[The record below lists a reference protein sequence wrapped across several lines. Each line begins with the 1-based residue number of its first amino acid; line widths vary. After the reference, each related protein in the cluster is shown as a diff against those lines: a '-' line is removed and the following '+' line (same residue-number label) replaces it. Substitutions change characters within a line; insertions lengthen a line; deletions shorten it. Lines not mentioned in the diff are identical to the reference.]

1 MKTRATLKGGP
12 RRQACRKVGIVH
24 IGIILCTLLS
34 ARLAGARHILY
45 RLSKLG
51 IVRTVKFKY
60 LLFRKR
66 ATFDR
71 NSYGLAPTDWSR
83 RTRIL
88 GGATWNLSIDIVN
101 HFWPNDPAE
110 PRRVPFFDHANPI
123 PSPSLPSPFFNIL
136 FPPICRRM
144 LGRFN
149 FRFAI
154 SLPRLPAFRD
164 PSFSATFALPARREN
179 KIAQFVSQR
188 EAGRGREE
196 GGSLRYFSFFLI
208 ITRILTCID
217 KTLKLHASLIAPR
230 CLPATK
236 NEF

>member
-1 MKTRATLKGGP
+1 MKEVVELGNPSSNATSNMHNLWFIVVSHDYVTTLLLHSVIGEIKRKLNVRLSVIRTRGSEVLPDFPPPPPFLVLDAHRMKTRATLKGGP

-71 NSYGLAPTDWSR
+71 NSYGLATPTDWSH

-101 HFWPNDPAE
+101 HFSTGPAG
-110 PRRVPFFDHANPI
+110 
-123 PSPSLPSPFFNIL
+123 S
-136 FPPICRRM
+136 
-144 LGRFN
+144 
-149 FRFAI
+149 
-154 SLPRLPAFRD
+154 
-164 PSFSATFALPARREN
+164 
-179 KIAQFVSQR
+179 
-188 EAGRGREE
+188 
-196 GGSLRYFSFFLI
+196 SLRGFVAFPFSTTFDNPLLLPHFLI
-208 ITRILTCID
+208 SSSHRFVAAC
-217 KTLKLHASLIAPR
+217 
-230 CLPATK
+230 
-236 NEF
+236 